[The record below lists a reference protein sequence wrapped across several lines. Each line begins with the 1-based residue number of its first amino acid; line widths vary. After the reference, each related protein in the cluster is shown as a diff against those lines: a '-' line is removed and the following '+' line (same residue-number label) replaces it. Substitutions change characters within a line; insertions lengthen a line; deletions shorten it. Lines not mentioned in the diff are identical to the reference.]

1 MPRTKSLHNSVI
13 KSPPQCPGLVSYM
26 CKHVHPCMPIY
37 TLMCTSPT
45 LLVQL
50 PEQKTCVLLALWRA
64 EGTQPSPSCAK
75 PGPGG
80 SREKAI
86 QSRAMSRRL
95 ILTES
100 CRMTSAQKEKPPD
113 GTLAPPE
120 DIKMRLG
127 NAPVLPF
134 LPGDAV
140 SPGQQSLF
148 TSSVLGNLPSDPL
161 GLAPITPVSFC
172 CHKDLVAQGPSC

>member
-1 MPRTKSLHNSVI
+1 MHNSVI
-13 KSPPQCPGLVSYM
+13 KSPPGVLVWLVM
-26 CKHVHPCMPIY
+26 CAGMSTYACLCTRSCAPAPPLLSSLQNRRHVFYLPSGDQRAH
-37 TLMCTSPT
+37 SP
-45 LLVQL
+45 
-50 PEQKTCVLLALWRA
+50 A
-64 EGTQPSPSCAK
+64 PSCAK

-95 ILTES
+95 ILTKS
-100 CRMTSAQKEKPPD
+100 CRMTSAQKERPPD

-120 DIKMRLG
+120 DIKMRLE
-127 NAPVLPF
+127 NAPILPF

-148 TSSVLGNLPSDPL
+148 TSSVLSNLPSDPL
-161 GLAPITPVSFC
+161 GLAPITPVNLC
-172 CHKDLVAQGPSC
+172 CHRDLVAQGPSC